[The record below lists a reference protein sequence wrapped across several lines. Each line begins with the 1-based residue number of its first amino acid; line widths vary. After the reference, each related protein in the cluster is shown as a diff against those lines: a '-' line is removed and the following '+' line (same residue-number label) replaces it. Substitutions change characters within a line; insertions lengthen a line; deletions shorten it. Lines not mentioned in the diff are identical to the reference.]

1 MVWLNFFFLFA
12 CLCFPVFCNNLE
24 KEGRKEGRKEERK
37 ERKKKGRKQKREEER
52 GKGEREEGRKRKKE
66 NRRKEKREGCRCS
79 ARAGIWHVLAALS
92 LLYLVEEKRLVLPV
106 RSCLLCPQRC
116 ALALWP
122 AGEAVALDSLRA
134 SVLGMLPPASQVCSC
149 GERKDRTQPLGLS
162 GSHFYY
168 TQT

>member
-1 MVWLNFFFLFA
+1 MFFFLLV
-12 CLCFPVFCNNLE
+12 CVFQFSAITWRRREGKRE
-24 KEGRKEGRKEERK
+24 KGREERKKK
-37 ERKKKGRKQKREEER
+37 ERKKEKKREEER

-79 ARAGIWHVLAALS
+79 APTGIWHFLAALS
-92 LLYLVEEKRLVLPV
+92 LLYLVEEKRLVLSV

-116 ALALWP
+116 ALALLWP

-134 SVLGMLPPASQVCSC
+134 SELGMLPPASQVCSC
-149 GERKDRTQPLGLS
+149 GERKDRAQPLGLS